1 MTEKS
6 SVFNLS
12 FFRHKTLIHIMDVI
26 STWFDYVVLLYRMH
40 FRFENFSARIA
51 CGFFVRWVFHL
62 IAFPNHLSV
71 LLKNP
76 FENRNDFEW
85 VRLHVDH
92 TTKILHVFECFFF
105 LSRCTFGVCVGTFG
119 KNTQFFSPIAK
130 GIFTMF
136 DAEESHSH
144 ICIASAGL
152 SLLIDFQSC
161 IVQTS
166 NQIAERQTMATER
179 KIGNTLEEL
188 K

>member
-62 IAFPNHLSV
+62 IAFPNHLLV

-76 FENRNDFEW
+76 FQNRNDFEW

-105 LSRCTFGVCVGTFG
+105 SLAVHSVCVLVRLE
-119 KNTQFFSPIAK
+119 KILNFFLQLQKEFLQCSMLKSRIL
-130 GIFTMF
+130 IY
-136 DAEESHSH
+136 
-144 ICIASAGL
+144 ASL
-152 SLLIDFQSC
+152 VLDYLC
-161 IVQTS
+161 
-166 NQIAERQTMATER
+166 
-179 KIGNTLEEL
+179 
-188 K
+188 